1 MNIKGIFLR
10 LWRLIIQPGAEWK
23 EISSASPREDVARTF
38 VYPLTA
44 VCGVAYLLGQVVRG
58 EWGGGHFFSSVM
70 SAVVHCVA
78 LLLTYFLVAWCVNQL
93 RVRYLHQ
100 EEDMPLSFLLTGYSM
115 ALIFALTIFVG
126 LFPEMVLFKWILQ
139 FYVVYIVWNGAHT
152 IMEVEEDKQM
162 TFTLVTSALLLA
174 VPAVINLVFD
184 KWVL

>member
-1 MNIKGIFLR
+1 
-10 LWRLIIQPGAEWK
+10 
-23 EISSASPREDVARTF
+23 
-38 VYPLTA
+38 
-44 VCGVAYLLGQVVRG
+44 
-58 EWGGGHFFSSVM
+58 M